1 MNNTIVEFFF
11 NAKMCNILSP
21 QQYHGEVLGQRYLA
35 MVWRIWITAEPEWK
49 FFLWWKYN
57 TRLWFSER
65 QKWNVILSI
74 ALTYN
79 TGKCGV
85 FG

>member
-35 MVWRIWITAEPEWK
+35 MV
-49 FFLWWKYN
+49 
-57 TRLWFSER
+57 
-65 QKWNVILSI
+65 
-74 ALTYN
+74 
-79 TGKCGV
+79 
-85 FG
+85 